1 MCPPSKKNS
10 FGEKIYKKIP
20 NDHNNLLGPRAKELC
35 TQVQKTLIKKIEKNS
50 WKIVCKPITA
60 FWVHGLTNV
69 QPT

>member
-10 FGEKIYKKIP
+10 FGVNIYKKIP

-50 WKIVCKPITA
+50 
-60 FWVHGLTNV
+60 
-69 QPT
+69 